1 MLNLMNNLYELLLKE
16 REDFDISHLETL
28 KEEQIKRE
36 KQKEQDLQERRLVQ
50 AKLGQ
55 RIERDE
61 KLPRRHRWPCECRAC
76 NKK

>member
-1 MLNLMNNLYELLLKE
+1 MNNLYELLLKE

-28 KEEQIKRE
+28 KEEQIERE
-36 KQKEQDLQERRLVQ
+36 KEKQERRLVQ

>member
-1 MLNLMNNLYELLLKE
+1 MNNLYELLLKE

-28 KEEQIKRE
+28 KEEQIERE
-36 KQKEQDLQERRLVQ
+36 KQKEQEKQERRLVQ

-55 RIERDE
+55 KIERDE

>member
-1 MLNLMNNLYELLLKE
+1 MNNLYELLLKE

-28 KEEQIKRE
+28 KEEQIERKKE
-36 KQKEQDLQERRLVQ
+36 KQERRLVQ